1 MSKLRTS
8 LAAAAFLSLPVVTPA
23 VGCEV
28 ALAMTIDVSGSVD
41 AREFRLQ
48 MNGLADA
55 LSDPIITDALVE
67 AQAMVS
73 VMQWSGAGRQKVTL
87 DWQQVKTRADVAPI
101 VQFIRSAPRAY
112 KHFSTAIGDAMLKAG
127 ALHDQIAGVCER
139 KVIDV
144 SGDGRSNEGPDVTRV
159 RDRLVRTGIT
169 INGLAIET
177 GTTGITNY
185 YRSNV
190 IGGPGS
196 FVVTADDYKDYP
208 RAIRRKV
215 LTEVTK
221 PIVRIDKDT
230 NDG

>member
-1 MSKLRTS
+1 MNKFKAALT
-8 LAAAAFLSLPVVTPA
+8 AAAFLSLPIVTPA
-23 VGCEV
+23 SACEV

-55 LSDPIITDALVE
+55 LSDPIVAGALIE

-73 VMQWSGAGRQKVTL
+73 VMQWSGAGRQKMTL
-87 DWQQVKTRADVAPI
+87 EWTQIKSRADIAPI
-101 VQFIRSAPRAY
+101 IQTVRSAPRAY
-112 KHFSTAIGDAMLKAG
+112 KHFSTAIGDALLAAN
-127 ALHDQIAGVCER
+127 ALHGQVAGVCER

-144 SGDGRSNEGPDVTRV
+144 SGDGPSNEGPDVARI
-159 RDRLVRTGIT
+159 RDQLLRTGVT

-177 GTTGITNY
+177 GSTGITNY

-190 IGGPGS
+190 IGGPGA
-196 FVVTADDYKDYP
+196 FVVTADDYTDYA
-208 RAIRRKV
+208 RAIRRK
-215 LTEVTK
+215 LLSEITK
-221 PIVRIDKDT
+221 PIVQLNDGT